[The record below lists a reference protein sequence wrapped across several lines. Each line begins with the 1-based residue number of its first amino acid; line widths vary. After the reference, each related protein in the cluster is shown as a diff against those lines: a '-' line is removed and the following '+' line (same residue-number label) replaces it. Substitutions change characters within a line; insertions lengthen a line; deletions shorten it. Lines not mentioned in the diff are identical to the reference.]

1 MKKSEQKMQDILN
14 FMQKYIEDFGYP
26 PTYREISVGVRL
38 KSINSIKEYLDR
50 LESNGYIK
58 RQNSKS
64 RSIEIVK
71 PKQNSIN
78 LPIVGEVAAGQPIL
92 AEQNI
97 ENYISMSKTL
107 IGNYDDNSLFALH
120 VHGDSMIESGINNGD
135 LAIVHAQNDA
145 ENGEIVV
152 ALIEEGATVK
162 YFFKEKNGI
171 RLQPANQLYQPIFG
185 KNITVLGK
193 VVAIVRKI

>member
-78 LPIVGEVAAGQPIL
+78 LPIIGEVAAGQPIL

-120 VHGDSMIESGINNGD
+120 VYGDSMIESGINNGD